1 MKQSGWF
8 SKENID
14 CTDCQVVHQ
23 TAKMDARYFQKMPRV
38 ESTSFCG
45 GAGHFSLLELKATD
59 FHQTNANIKLVKII
73 ILQMELFTS
82 KSQSRW
88 GRSLPA
94 APMSWISGT
103 VPAIF
108 ISFQKDCP
116 HSSFVWNHSNGRDS
130 YFVQLSTRPQHRDC
144 QWQLWEVHHHS
155 LQ

>member
-23 TAKMDARYFQKMPRV
+23 TAKMDVRYFQKMPRV

-82 KSQSRW
+82 KSQSR
-88 GRSLPA
+88 
-94 APMSWISGT
+94 
-103 VPAIF
+103 
-108 ISFQKDCP
+108 
-116 HSSFVWNHSNGRDS
+116 
-130 YFVQLSTRPQHRDC
+130 
-144 QWQLWEVHHHS
+144 
-155 LQ
+155 

>member
-82 KSQSRW
+82 KSQSR
-88 GRSLPA
+88 
-94 APMSWISGT
+94 
-103 VPAIF
+103 
-108 ISFQKDCP
+108 
-116 HSSFVWNHSNGRDS
+116 
-130 YFVQLSTRPQHRDC
+130 
-144 QWQLWEVHHHS
+144 
-155 LQ
+155 